1 MVIGLRAFPDGFAY
15 VILDGNQSVP
25 KIIAKDRLSLP
36 KRTSWPESL
45 SWVRKQIGE
54 ILEQHEISAACVKI
68 VESNA
73 RKKSPERFQ
82 IEAVLQEYIY
92 TKLSVICQTRIK
104 SQIKRDIRGFT
115 APARYLEHVL
125 VDSTDLTE
133 LNTPQ
138 FQDATLAA
146 VAELSQD

>member
-1 MVIGLRAFPDGFAY
+1 MIIGLRAFPDGFAY
-15 VILDGNQSVP
+15 VILVGTQSAP
-25 KIIAKDRLSLP
+25 ELIAKDRLSLP

-54 ILEQHEISAACVKI
+54 ILDQHEISAACVKV

-73 RKKSPERFQ
+73 RKKSLERFQ
-82 IEAVLQEYIY
+82 IEAVMEEYIY
-92 TKLSVICQTRIK
+92 TTLSVICQTRIK

-115 APARYLEHVL
+115 APARYLERVL
-125 VDSTDLTE
+125 AESTDLTE

-138 FQDATLAA
+138 YQDATLAA
-146 VAELSQD
+146 VAELPQD